1 MATVCAGSLALMA
14 AGVPLKKAVAG
25 TAMGLVKEGDSIAIL
40 SDILGNEDH
49 LGDMDFK
56 VSGTKEGI
64 TGFQMDIKIQGI
76 SFDIFEK
83 ALAQAKEGREHI
95 LGIMNKTISE
105 PAKELSPYAPRLTTI
120 KIPIDMIGTVIGP
133 GGKMIRSIVK
143 DTGAEINI
151 EDDGTIVIASVSG
164 EGTQKALAII
174 NKLTEIPEVGKTY
187 KARVTKIMDFGAF
200 VEFLPGKEGLVHISH
215 LDTKRVEKVSDAVKV
230 GDEFEVKIL
239 KKDEEGRFNLSRK
252 ALMPGYD
259 AAAEEAKE
267 AERRERRGSGDR
279 GDRGDRGGRRDGGD
293 RRGGHGGHHRN

>member
-1 MATVCAGSLALMA
+1 
-14 AGVPLKKAVAG
+14 
-25 TAMGLVKEGDSIAIL
+25 
-40 SDILGNEDH
+40 
-49 LGDMDFK
+49 MDFK
-56 VSGTKEGI
+56 VAGTMEGI

-83 ALAQAKEGREHI
+83 ALAQAKEGRRHI
-95 LGIMNKTISE
+95 LGIMNQTISE
-105 PAKELSPYAPRLTTI
+105 PARELSPYAPRLTTI
-120 KIPIDMIGTVIGP
+120 KIPVDMIGTVIGP
-133 GGKMIRSIVK
+133 GGKMIRQIVK

-164 EGTQKALAII
+164 EGTEKALAII
-174 NKLTEIPEVGKTY
+174 NKLVEVPEVGKTY
-187 KARVTKIMDFGAF
+187 KARVTKLMDFGAF

-215 LDTKRVEKVSDAVKV
+215 LDTKRVEKVSDVVKV

-267 AERRERRGSGDR
+267 AERRERRGDR
-279 GDRGDRGGRRDGGD
+279 GDRGDRGPRRDGGGH
-293 RRGGHGGHHRN
+293 RGGGGHRHN